1 MAKIPP
7 TWDCGPD
14 ADEYA
19 GDRGEARQ
27 AVRRGDEEF
36 DYSGRSRHA
45 GGPYHAAEY
54 FRLEGNFPEW

>member
-1 MAKIPP
+1 MAKIPA

-27 AVRRGDEEF
+27 AVRRGDEEY
-36 DYSGRSRHA
+36 DYSGGSRWSR
-45 GGPYHAAEY
+45 GPEHYSGYAAM
-54 FRLEGNFPEW
+54 EGWKEQW